1 MRKEEYVALCFGT
14 VSIHWY
20 CDRCNAHAVKAVKS
34 DKEIEQKY
42 EEYFCSLSDE
52 IQQTKVDLQNNI
64 TAAVGNRVT
73 QVDTR
78 LSKEIDELKKKIKE
92 YEDNPQNTN
101 ETRIEEL
108 AERNKRLQNKVIF
121 NAKES
126 RSEDIEE
133 RKAHDKQYVE
143 KRLMS
148 QCY

>member
-78 LSKEIDELKKKIKE
+78 LSKEIDEL
-92 YEDNPQNTN
+92 
-101 ETRIEEL
+101 
-108 AERNKRLQNKVIF
+108 
-121 NAKES
+121 
-126 RSEDIEE
+126 
-133 RKAHDKQYVE
+133 
-143 KRLMS
+143 
-148 QCY
+148 

>member
-20 CDRCNAHAVKAVKS
+20 CDRCNVHTVKAVKS

-78 LSKEIDELKKKIKE
+78 LSKEIDEL
-92 YEDNPQNTN
+92 
-101 ETRIEEL
+101 
-108 AERNKRLQNKVIF
+108 
-121 NAKES
+121 
-126 RSEDIEE
+126 
-133 RKAHDKQYVE
+133 
-143 KRLMS
+143 
-148 QCY
+148 